1 MKKHTALFFIYC
13 LISND
18 INAQIKKHNNGID
31 AMKKVMMKEIESKQN
46 SYKDIALKI
55 WDFAEVAYKEV
66 RSSDLLQKT
75 LTDNGFQIKTGVAA
89 MPTAFI
95 ATYGNGKPVIGML
108 AEFDALP
115 GLAQEATPERKT
127 IEGKIAGHACGHHLL
142 GTGSVAAA
150 IEIKNLLEQ
159 KKFSSTIIVYG
170 CPAEE
175 GGNGKVF
182 MVKEGLFNDVDV
194 IMHWHPYDYN
204 KATLK
209 SFLANISVKF
219 RFQGISSHASAAP
232 EKGRSALDAV
242 EAMDYMVNM
251 MREHLPLESRI
262 HYVIT
267 NGGKVPNVVP
277 DFAEVHYIIRHP
289 KKEEVQKI
297 FERVIK
303 AAEGA
308 SLGTGTTMN
317 YELTGGV
324 HDVLLNLTL
333 AEAMHK
339 NLVKV
344 GGVKYTAE
352 EIAFGKKLQAS
363 FLGSSTPIES
373 AAEIK
378 PFKMEAFSGS
388 TDVGDVSY
396 VAPTVGLNTATWISG
411 TPVHSWQAVACGGT
425 EIGVKV

>member
-1 MKKHTALFFIYC
+1 
-13 LISND
+13 
-18 INAQIKKHNNGID
+18 
-31 AMKKVMMKEIESKQN
+31 
-46 SYKDIALKI
+46 
-55 WDFAEVAYKEV
+55 
-66 RSSDLLQKT
+66 
-75 LTDNGFQIKTGVAA
+75 
-89 MPTAFI
+89 
-95 ATYGNGKPVIGML
+95 
-108 AEFDALP
+108 
-115 GLAQEATPERKT
+115 
-127 IEGKIAGHACGHHLL
+127 L